1 MQPITGAISAIE
13 DSKSGKALRV
23 QVNGQWFSS
32 KDFGIRDQVG
42 TVITFTPSSSE
53 YRGKTY
59 WWINDYNVGTTGTTR
74 AASPA
79 AAPAAT
85 NNEAMAFLPMTSNL
99 VAHAI
104 AAGRIETPEQ
114 IAAWARAAFNAAKN
128 LVTNTDEDF
137 DDDIPF

>member
-42 TVITFTPSSSE
+42 QVITFTPSSSE

-59 WWINDYNVGTTGTTR
+59 YWINDYNVGTTGTTTT
-74 AASPA
+74 SKSG
-79 AAPAAT
+79 APAPVADA
-85 NNEAMAFLPMTSNL
+85 NAMAFLPMTSNL

-104 AAGRIETPEQ
+104 AAGLVQSPDEIQ
-114 IAAWARAAFNAAKN
+114 AWARAAFNAAKN
-128 LVTNTDEDF
+128 LVLNAEDF

>member
-42 TVITFTPSSSE
+42 QVITFTPSSSE

-59 WWINDYNVGTTGTTR
+59 YWINDYNVGTTGTTTTR
-74 AASPA
+74 ANGSPA
-79 AAPAAT
+79 PVADA
-85 NNEAMAFLPMTSNL
+85 NAMAFLPMTSNL

-104 AAGRIETPEQ
+104 AAGLVQSPDEIN
-114 IAAWARAAFNAAKN
+114 AWARAAFNAAKN
-128 LVTNTDEDF
+128 LVLNAEDF

>member
-42 TVITFTPSSSE
+42 QVITFTPSSSE

-59 WWINDYNVGTTGTTR
+59 YWINDYNVGTTGTTTTR
-74 AASPA
+74 ANGSPA
-79 AAPAAT
+79 PVADA
-85 NNEAMAFLPMTSNL
+85 NAMAFLPMTSNL

-104 AAGRIETPEQ
+104 QAGKIETPDQ
-114 IAAWARAAFNAAKN
+114 IQAWAKAAFHAAKS
-128 LVTNTDEDF
+128 LIEGGDEF

>member
-42 TVITFTPSSSE
+42 QVITFTPSSSE

-59 WWINDYNVGTTGTTR
+59 YWINDYNVGTTGTTTTT
-74 AASPA
+74 ASG
-79 AAPAAT
+79 APAPVADAQ
-85 NNEAMAFLPMTSNL
+85 AMAFLPMTSNL

-104 AAGRIETPEQ
+104 AAGLVQSPDEIQ
-114 IAAWARAAFNAAKN
+114 AWARAAFNAAKN
-128 LVTNTDEDF
+128 LVLNAEDF